1 MNERLLKTG
10 STGKALGLKLVRHL
24 ESILAQDGL
33 SPEVAYR
40 LGKII
45 QGLSPLMDR
54 IFLKTQK
61 GQELLEECLEKT
73 AALECHL
80 QVPDHNLYL
89 LLTNL
94 EKTYE
99 DLLQKIYEFRV
110 KAG

>member
-1 MNERLLKTG
+1 MKEALLKTG
-10 STGKALGLKLVRHL
+10 SNGKALGLRLVDDL
-24 ESILAQDGL
+24 QAILAREGL

-45 QGLSPLMDR
+45 QGLAPLVDR
-54 IFLKTQK
+54 LYLKTLK
-61 GQELLEECLEKT
+61 GQELLGECLEQT
-73 AALECHL
+73 RALQDRLHA
-80 QVPDHNLYL
+80 PDEDFYV
-89 LLTNL
+89 LLTDL

>member
-1 MNERLLKTG
+1 MNEAPLKTG
-10 STGKALGLKLVRHL
+10 SNGKALGLRLVAEL
-24 ESILAQDGL
+24 QALLARNGL

-45 QGLSPLMDR
+45 QGLSPLLDR
-54 IFLKTQK
+54 LYLKTLK
-61 GQELLEECLEKT
+61 GQELLLVCLEQT
-73 AALECHL
+73 GALEDRL
-80 QVPDHNLYL
+80 QAPGKDFYL
-89 LLTNL
+89 LLTSL

>member
-10 STGKALGLKLVRHL
+10 GTGKALGLKLVCNL

-45 QGLSPLMDR
+45 QGLLPLVDR
-54 IFLKTQK
+54 LYLKTLK
-61 GQELLEECLEKT
+61 GQELLGECLEQA
-73 AALECHL
+73 AALEGHL